1 MSPIPFRHQPSFRA
15 VIFAIVLAAAWL
27 YSLAFQDGWL
37 ASLAAIGLDLILL
50 FLLLQACLFFY
61 AQFILPVRTLQDR
74 LRILDRMLLH
84 ARNAHGPAVF
94 VQNGRRVER
103 RGESS
108 KSGPCLLWID
118 TASAAMTRSESG
130 PKQVLGPGIHF
141 LGSRERIDAAFD
153 LHTQTYS
160 IGPGRNDPVFDK
172 LPEDPSEDD
181 RRRHALMQAKRR
193 MVSGLTRD
201 GNEVVPEIRV
211 VFRLDG
217 RPAQPGRPG
226 SRFGFLPDSIE
237 RAARGEGVN
246 VDPVSAR
253 RFHVAWNQLPGLIA
267 VDLWREYLAK
277 FTLDE
282 LFGARLA
289 AVPDVLQPEEPV
301 PTSAF
306 VASPMVVRRTWP
318 ARLLWRF
325 NNSLER
331 WLQAKG
337 VAEDEAAASVYAHR
351 PPVEVRQVAGREY
364 TALQIIAH
372 MVKARMMQAAVPILD
387 ECGRCVKGHVLSEE
401 YKRLRERGLRI
412 LDVTL
417 GGYRFDPGVEE
428 QIVQQ
433 WRSAWFADATGERG
447 HVEQLEVLAAESGRQ
462 KALLEHASVL
472 GRALR
477 TEPAA
482 SIPAV
487 LRVLLQASHN
497 EMLTNERLHGQGR
510 PELDSLSELSK
521 WVESPANE

>member
-15 VIFAIVLAAAWL
+15 VIFAVVLAAAWL
-27 YSLAFQDGWL
+27 YTLAFQDGWL
-37 ASLAAIGLDLILL
+37 SSLAAIGLDLILL
-50 FLLLQACLFFY
+50 YVLLQACLFFY
-61 AQFILPVRTLQDR
+61 AQFVLPVRTIRDR
-74 LRILDRMLLH
+74 MRIWERILLY
-84 ARNAHGPAVF
+84 ARNAHGAALF

-108 KSGPCLLWID
+108 KPGPGLLWVD
-118 TASAAMTRSESG
+118 TASAAMTRSEAG

-141 LGSRERIDAAFD
+141 LEPRERIDATFS
-153 LHTQTYS
+153 LHRQTYA
-160 IGPGRNDPVFDK
+160 IGPGQDEPIFDK
-172 LPEDPSEDD
+172 LPVDASEED
-181 RRRHALMQAKRR
+181 RRRHAQMQVKRQ

-211 VFRLDG
+211 VFQLDG
-217 RPAQPGRPG
+217 DHAQPRSPG

-253 RFHVAWNQLPGLIA
+253 RFHVAWNQLPGLLA

-282 LFGARLA
+282 LFGAHLA
-289 AVPDVLQPEEPV
+289 AVPDVLQPEEPA
-301 PTSAF
+301 PPNAF
-306 VASPMVVRRTWP
+306 AATPMVVRRNWP

-325 NNSLER
+325 NNSLGH
-331 WLQAKG
+331 WLQTKG
-337 VAEDEAAASVYAHR
+337 IAEDKEATSGYVHG
-351 PPVEVRQVAGREY
+351 PPAVVRQPAGREY
-364 TALQIIAH
+364 TALQVIGH

-387 ECGRCVKGHVLSEE
+387 ECGRCIKGHVLSEE

-417 GGYRFDPGVEE
+417 GGYRFDPGFEE

-433 WRSAWFADATGERG
+433 WRSAWFANATGERG
-447 HVEQLEVLAAESGRQ
+447 DVEQLEVLAAESGRQ

-472 GRALR
+472 GRALQA
-477 TEPAA
+477 ESAASMPAA
-482 SIPAV
+482 LKA
-487 LRVLLQASHN
+487 LLQASHS
-497 EMLTNERLHGQGR
+497 ELLTDERLHGRGT
-510 PELDSLSELSK
+510 PEIDGLSALSK
-521 WVESPANE
+521 WLESPANE